1 MLFSDSLNDD
11 LSEDDLEVEDERLA
25 MGTVTVPQG
34 EDNERP
40 STSGETQLN
49 ENHQPGTSATPD
61 QGQSR
66 LARKRQP
73 MKRKANFDVDK
84 VMHSFQKMQE
94 ATLKAFTDAEK
105 ERVAQQLAVEERR
118 EKREEKNVC
127 SSFLLRCLVQ
137 ITLQMT
143 MIVTVLVMSQFLM
156 CLAAPR
162 GSCTRSAGVSVSVH

>member
-11 LSEDDLEVEDERLA
+11 LSEDDLEVEAERLA
-25 MGTVTVPQG
+25 MGTATVPQD
-34 EDNERP
+34 EDTERP

-61 QGQSR
+61 RGQSR
-66 LARKRQP
+66 SARKRQP
-73 MKRKANFDVDK
+73 MKRKANFEVDK

-118 EKREEKNVC
+118 EKREEKREKRMLQFFAQMFGANNVPNDNDSD
-127 SSFLLRCLVQ
+127 SSSDES
-137 ITLQMT
+137 ISH
-143 MIVTVLVMSQFLM
+143 VL
-156 CLAAPR
+156 
-162 GSCTRSAGVSVSVH
+162 GSTSRVLYP

>member
-11 LSEDDLEVEDERLA
+11 LSEDDVEVEAERLA
-25 MGTVTVPQG
+25 MGTATVPQG
-34 EDNERP
+34 EDTERP

-66 LARKRQP
+66 LARKHQP

-94 ATLKAFTDAEK
+94 ATLKAFTDGEK

-118 EKREEKNVC
+118 EKHEEKREKHMFPFFAQMFGANNVPNDNDSD
-127 SSFLLRCLVQ
+127 SSSDES
-137 ITLQMT
+137 ISH
-143 MIVTVLVMSQFLM
+143 VL
-156 CLAAPR
+156 
-162 GSCTRSAGVSVSVH
+162 GSTSRVLYP